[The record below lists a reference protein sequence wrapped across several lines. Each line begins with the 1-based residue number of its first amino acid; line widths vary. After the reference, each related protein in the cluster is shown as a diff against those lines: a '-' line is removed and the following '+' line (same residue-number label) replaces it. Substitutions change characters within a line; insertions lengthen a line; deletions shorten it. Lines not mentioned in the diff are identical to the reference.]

1 MTIKSTRRATRAD
14 PSAAAPMSDP
24 AMVLVG
30 KLTELWAEIDRL
42 DNAILKH
49 HRAGTVDPEFKR
61 QYDSAVEA
69 KEATSDALTRAQATS
84 IEGALAQ
91 IALASGTADI
101 IALSEPEEDDQDRAQ
116 AIKRLL
122 YSAVTVIE
130 AHTSEKR
137 PGVLVR
143 CYMSDDLN
151 PLKTAQASGAK
162 RGSTARAETGPT
174 APETTTDA
182 GDDLRYLFPERAA
195 YCELPFVEADDKG
208 HVKSHWSPPVVG
220 QTEDGRS
227 HAAECDMGTTLALN
241 LITYLR
247 GYPRDNSDSN
257 LAGVAEAIVKRGKW
271 GGIEIGFFSALG
283 NFIESGRVYVS
294 VGWTAEFMPSPGA
307 AGGK

>member
-1 MTIKSTRRATRAD
+1 MNPKSLREPGAE
-14 PSAAAPMSDP
+14 AAALPTPDP
-24 AMVLVG
+24 AMILVG

-42 DNAILKH
+42 DIAILKQ
-49 HRAGTVDPEFKR
+49 HRPGVDDDPELSR
-61 QYDSAVEA
+61 QYEKAIDE
-69 KEATSDALTRAQATS
+69 KDATNDALTRAQATS

-101 IALSEPEEDDQDRAQ
+101 IATSMSDDDDKDRAQ
-116 AIKRLL
+116 AVKRLL

-137 PGVLVR
+137 PGVLQS

-151 PLKTAQASGAK
+151 PLKAAQERGAK

-182 GDDLRYLFPERAA
+182 GDDLRDLFPERAA

-208 HVKSHWSPPVVG
+208 RVKSAWAPPSVDR
-220 QTEDGRS
+220 TEDGRS
-227 HAAECDMGTTLALN
+227 HDAECALGAALALG
-241 LITYLR
+241 LITFLR
-247 GYPRDNSDSN
+247 DYPRDSSDSY
-257 LAGVAEAIVKRGKW
+257 LANVAEAIVERGKW
-271 GGIEIGFFSALG
+271 SGVELGFFSALG